1 MDYAKY
7 IIVEVEVEGKGNAE
21 TAILFENFIEHKTMA
36 RGFKV
41 LSAGFFSEVVEN
53 KDVDIGVFGMST
65 SLQIGT
71 RLVDPLIIKRILQ
84 GKI

>member
-1 MDYAKY
+1 
-7 IIVEVEVEGKGNAE
+7 VEP
-21 TAILFENFIEHKTMA
+21 
-36 RGFKV
+36 
-41 LSAGFFSEVVEN
+41 